1 MVGTGLGIRLGIRYR
16 AMWHIGQHW
25 MGKAGVAIA
34 ALVMM
39 GSEGR
44 LSRVPVLA
52 RSAQFNTPLASTAPS
67 ILDRDDL
74 DQDGLEQEP
83 GIDGPDQR
91 DRRQRTVYIYDFPSF
106 HSQRLDEQLAQYTAY
121 LADHGPPDVLILG
134 SSRSLQGI
142 DPQVLAAT
150 LQDEGWGEVSVYN
163 FSINGAT
170 AKVVDVIFRQVLDPE
185 HLPRLV
191 IWGDGSRAF
200 NSGRPDA
207 TYERLKASP
216 AYARL
221 ITEGDRP
228 IQSVVLPSSPR
239 LLRRSVE
246 QADQVCP
253 PGAEASEAIYAWQ
266 VSIDWCA
273 AVAPPTLATDLT
285 PQGFLPI
292 ADRFDPAVYY
302 QDFPRVSGQYDGSY
316 VPFQLQGEQTQA
328 SVAIVNYARQQGIP
342 LVLVNLPLSQ
352 DYLDP
357 VRQSYEQ
364 QFQLHLR
371 QLAIAQG
378 FTLVD
383 LNQPDFQRNDLFAD
397 PSHINQV
404 GAVLVSEAIARDP
417 MVPWEVLLEP
427 ELP

>member
-1 MVGTGLGIRLGIRYR
+1 MV
-16 AMWHIGQHW
+16 
-25 MGKAGVAIA
+25 
-34 ALVMM
+34 

-44 LSRVPVLA
+44 LSRAPVLA
-52 RSAQFNTPLASTAPS
+52 RSAHFDTPLASAAPS
-67 ILDRDDL
+67 ILDRDGFDRDEVR
-74 DQDGLEQEP
+74 DQ
-83 GIDGPDQR
+83 PDQR
-91 DRRQRTVYIYDFPSF
+91 DRRQRTVYTYDFPSF

-121 LADHGPPDVLILG
+121 LKTHGPPDVLILG

-150 LQDEGWGEVSVYN
+150 LEDEGWGEVTVYN
-163 FSINGAT
+163 FSVNGAT

-207 TYERLKASP
+207 TYERLTASP
-216 AYARL
+216 GYRRL
-221 ITEGDRP
+221 VTEGDRP
-228 IQSVVLPSSPR
+228 IQSIVLQSSPQLSR
-239 LLRRSVE
+239 LLRG
-246 QADQVCP
+246 QAEPSCWP
-253 PGAEASEAIYAWQ
+253 AENPEASTVDPWL
-266 VSIDWCA
+266 SSSGDCA
-273 AVAPPTLATDLT
+273 PAPSPIATDLT

-302 QDFPRVSGQYDGSY
+302 QGFPRVSGQYDGSY

-427 ELP
+427 

>member
-1 MVGTGLGIRLGIRYR
+1 MVGTGLGIGWGIRYR
-16 AMWHIGQHW
+16 DMWHIGQHW
-25 MGKAGVAIA
+25 IGKAGVAIA

-44 LSRVPVLA
+44 LSRTPVLA
-52 RSAQFNTPLASTAPS
+52 RSSHFDTPLASTAPS

-74 DQDGLEQEP
+74 DQDGLERER

-91 DRRQRTVYIYDFPSF
+91 DRRQRMVYTYDFPSF

-121 LADHGPPDVLILG
+121 LANHGPPDVLILG

-207 TYERLKASP
+207 TYERLKTSP
-216 AYARL
+216 GYTRL
-221 ITEGDRP
+221 VTEGDRP
-228 IQSVVLPSSPR
+228 IQSVVLPLS
-239 LLRRSVE
+239 RRSAE
-246 QADQVCP
+246 QACP
-253 PGAEASEAIYAWQ
+253 PRAEAPETAYAWQ
-266 VSIDWCA
+266 LAIDWCA
-273 AVAPPTLATDLT
+273 TVAPSTLATDLT

-302 QDFPRVSGQYDGSY
+302 QGFPRVSGQYDGSY